1 MPHLEESVRPAMEG
15 LSETLLQVIQDAELP
30 DLDGGPQ
37 QPAVVHQ
44 LLQAGSLAGIGVED
58 DDRRNA
64 CLSGLWL
71 LAGDLDRSHAISQS
85 LHTAE
90 GSYWHGIMHRREGDF
105 GNAKYWF
112 RRVGSHPVEA
122 RLRDHDSGL
131 YLDAATF
138 VDACAD
144 ALHSDPAD
152 RELCR
157 RVQWLE
163 WQLLFSH
170 CLHGSS
176 TPVPG

>member
-1 MPHLEESVRPAMEG
+1 MKG
-15 LSETLLQVIQDAELP
+15 LSESLLQVIQDAELP
-30 DLDGGPQ
+30 GLDDGPQ
-37 QPAVVHQ
+37 QPAVVNQ
-44 LLQAGSLAGIGVED
+44 LLQGGSLAGFGVEG

-71 LAGDLDRSHAISQS
+71 LAGDLDRSHALSQS

-112 RRVGSHPVEA
+112 RRVGSHPVA
-122 RLRDHDSGL
+122 AQLRDHDSGL
-131 YLDAATF
+131 YPDAATF

-144 ALHSDPAD
+144 ARHGDPTD

-170 CLHGSS
+170 CLQRSS
-176 TPVPG
+176 APATD